1 MMLWMFVLGCVTEKF
16 YSTEDTAMVEM
27 VDCSTVSY
35 ANVGEPFM
43 VQYCLG
49 CHAGYSSNRQ
59 GAPVDV
65 TLDSLENIRLH
76 IDQLRSEIES
86 QTMPPSGGVEEGQ
99 LDLVLDWLDC
109 EARR

>member
-1 MMLWMFVLGCVTEKF
+1 MMLWVFALACVTEEF
-16 YSTEDTAMVEM
+16 YSIRDTAEL
-27 VDCSTVSY
+27 DCSAVSY

-76 IDQLRSEIES
+76 IDQVRIEVES

-99 LDLVLDWLDC
+99 LALVLDWLDC
-109 EARR
+109 EALR